1 MVGGRHT
8 LSAVGYSR
16 RRDGAQRSNR
26 LWLLVGCVIVLG
38 ALISL
43 FTVRGIRILNLRQ
56 QLQSSVLAHDE
67 SMIDRQDLEDQLA
80 LKDDLAAI
88 EDAVREQLGWVMP
101 GEERVIFVDRTKE
114 PASEGE

>member
-8 LSAVGYSR
+8 RSAVGYSR
-16 RRDGAQRSNR
+16 RGGAQRSNR
-26 LWLLVGCVIVLG
+26 LWLLLGFAVVLG

-43 FTVRGIRILNLRQ
+43 FTVRGVRILALRQ
-56 QLQSSVLAHDE
+56 QLQSSLLAHDE
-67 SMIDRQDLEDQLA
+67 AMIERQDLENQLA

-88 EDAVREQLGWVMP
+88 EDAVRERLGWVMP

>member
-1 MVGGRHT
+1 MIGGRHT
-8 LSAVGYSR
+8 RSVVGYSR
-16 RRDGAQRSNR
+16 RRDGGQRNNR
-26 LWLLVGCVIVLG
+26 LWLLLGCAVALG

-67 SMIDRQDLEDQLA
+67 AMIDRQDLENRLA
-80 LKDDLAAI
+80 LKDDLATI